1 MDLKIKIPTIKYPKI
16 SKEIVRNKTYEN
28 LEGEIWCPIKF
39 NPNYKVSNKG
49 RILTTKD
56 TIAKPFINN
65 AGYYCIGLW
74 SENKKCTKL
83 VHKLVAMHF
92 MDYDSNLDV
101 DHIDGNKLNNNIEN
115 LRLVT
120 HQDNCSLRDTPN
132 IFLVDKEGNVIKT
145 FSSYVNAAK
154 ATGFGK
160 ETLRKN
166 LKDSIGIV
174 KITNY
179 KQYKD
184 YYFIRK

>member
-1 MDLKIKIPTIKYPKI
+1 MKIKYNWDYDRYVTYDGKVLRYD
-16 SKEIVRNKTYEN
+16 SKQ
-28 LEGEIWCPIKF
+28 
-39 NPNYKVSNKG
+39 
-49 RILTTKD
+49 D
-56 TIAKPFINN
+56 
-65 AGYYCIGLW
+65 
-74 SENKKCTKL
+74 KL
-83 VHKLVAMHF
+83 VLCKPCKSRYGYCRIRYKGKTFQAHRVIFETFVGKIPQG
-92 MDYDSNLDV
+92 YEI
-101 DHIDGNKLNNNIEN
+101 DHINTVSDDNRLEN

-166 LKDSIGIV
+166 LKDSVGIV